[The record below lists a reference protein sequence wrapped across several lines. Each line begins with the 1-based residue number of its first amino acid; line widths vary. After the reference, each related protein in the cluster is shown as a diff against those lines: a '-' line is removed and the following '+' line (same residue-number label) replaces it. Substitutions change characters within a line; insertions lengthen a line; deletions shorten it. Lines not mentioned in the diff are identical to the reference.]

1 LPFSPFR
8 PEHPH
13 ASRPSDR
20 QTRRQPSPLFQAFS
34 AICNCCETT
43 GNSLTPNLPAGWQ
56 AETIGGS
63 VFVYCG
69 DCAIDLPRGGAR

>member
-1 LPFSPFR
+1 MPL
-8 PEHPH
+8 
-13 ASRPSDR
+13 AR
-20 QTRRQPSPLFQAFS
+20 QTAKRAASHPPLFQALS

-63 VFVYCG
+63 VFVYCA

>member
-1 LPFSPFR
+1 MPL
-8 PEHPH
+8 
-13 ASRPSDR
+13 AR
-20 QTRRQPSPLFQAFS
+20 QTAKRAASHPPLFQAFS

-63 VFVYCG
+63 VFVYCA

>member
-1 LPFSPFR
+1 LPFSALSTGASPCLSPVR
-8 PEHPH
+8 PPN
-13 ASRPSDR
+13 AP
-20 QTRRQPSPLFQAFS
+20 PAIPLIQAFS